1 MEIGNVTFNKELIN
15 KLVKEYGDEPIMCES
30 CNDAVAH
37 LRGHG
42 AELCT
47 DCFHEIYDGCP

>member
-1 MEIGNVTFNKELIN
+1 MGWEEQLTLEELN
-15 KLVKEYGDEPIMCES
+15 FVKLGLEEDSIMCES
-30 CNDAVAH
+30 CKQEMASK
-37 LRGHG
+37 RGHG